1 MFLGLGSGH
10 LMNNGSAAH
19 CARQIAC
26 FVMRR
31 LLSTGAMS
39 SSAPYSSFLPGK
51 NPSSI
56 RLTHQRRLNGVR
68 FSFPTRFVVVGSS
81 VRCLASFSPAERIK
95 VHNPIVEMDGEPHP
109 PSVCV
114 FVAFFFFF
122 ALLVLFP
129 LSNAYSSLLGTFYR
143 YLLLFFQFRKK
154 ERLKPYL
161 SDVHK
166 NFLMSSQAMRW
177 RGSSGGW

>member
-1 MFLGLGSGH
+1 
-10 LMNNGSAAH
+10 
-19 CARQIAC
+19 
-26 FVMRR
+26 MRR
-31 LLSTGAMS
+31 LVSTGAMS
-39 SSAPYSSFLPGK
+39 SCALSSSSPCSSFLPGR

-56 RLTHQRRLNGVR
+56 RLTHQRRLNGVH
-68 FSFPTRFVVVGSS
+68 FSFPTRFVVIGSS

-114 FVAFFFFF
+114 FDFFF
-122 ALLVLFP
+122 LSLGSFP
-129 LSNAYSSLLGTFYR
+129 AFR
-143 YLLLFFQFRKK
+143 RLFFSLRYVLSISFFFKIQKK
-154 ERLKPYL
+154 KRLKPYL